1 MKKAL
6 SLVLALAM
14 TLSLAACGGN
24 GGNGG
29 DGGTG
34 SAGGSNAGGSQ
45 SSNGG
50 GNAGGETVTLKIA
63 HVEAEDRSTHKALI
77 QFKSDLEEKSGG
89 RFQIEIYP
97 NAELGGDEE
106 LCESVAMGTIQM
118 ALPSTSVLTA
128 YNERIGILDMPY
140 LFKDAQSAFNALDGA
155 LGDQISEWIAGN
167 GFISLGYTYNG
178 PRCTTNSVRP
188 IYTPDDLKGLK
199 IRVMSSPVFI
209 DMYDTL
215 GANTTP
221 MSFSE
226 LFTGLQ
232 QNTVEGQENPP
243 TLIYASGFQ
252 QVQKYLTIDNHV
264 HNFLPILTNEAWFNG
279 LSAEDQALVKEC
291 AADLV
296 KNQRE
301 IELADNETIVEKLE
315 SEGMEVNYLTDE
327 QYQQFVDAVQ
337 PMYEKYQGNWG
348 TEIFDLAT
356 SFNS

>member
-1 MKKAL
+1 MKKAI
-6 SLVLALAM
+6 SMVLALAM
-14 TLSLAACGGN
+14 TLSLAACGG
-24 GGNGG
+24 
-29 DGGTG
+29 
-34 SAGGSNAGGSQ
+34 GGSGSQ
-45 SSNGG
+45 QSGSGSQQPSG
-50 GNAGGETVTLKIA
+50 SGSQQPSTSGETITLKIA
-63 HVEAEDRSTHKALI
+63 HVEAEDRSTHKALL
-77 QFKSDLEEKSGG
+77 QFKSDLEEKTGG

-118 ALPSTSVLTA
+118 ALPSTSVLTS
-128 YNERIGILDMPY
+128 YNDRIGILDMPY
-140 LFKDAQSAFNALDGA
+140 LFKDAQAAFDALDGA

-188 IYTPDDLKGLK
+188 IYTPDDLKGLSM
-199 IRVMSSPVFI
+199 RVMSSPVFI

-232 QNTVEGQENPP
+232 QNTVDGQENPP
-243 TLIYASGFQ
+243 TLIYASGFH
-252 QVQKYLTIDNHV
+252 QVQKYLTLDNHV

-279 LSAEDQALVKEC
+279 LSAEDQATVKEC

-296 KNQRE
+296 TNQRKM
-301 IELADNETIVEKLE
+301 ELEDNETIVEKLE
-315 SEGMEVNYLTDE
+315 AEGMEVNELTDE
-327 QYQQFVDAVQ
+327 QYQAFVDAVQ
-337 PMYEKYQGNWG
+337 PMYDKYKGEWG